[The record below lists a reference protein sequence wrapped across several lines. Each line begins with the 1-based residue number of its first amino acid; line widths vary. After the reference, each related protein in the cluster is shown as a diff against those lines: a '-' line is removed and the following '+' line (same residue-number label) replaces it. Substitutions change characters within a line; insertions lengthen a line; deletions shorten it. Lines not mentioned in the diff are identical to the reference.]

1 MNKYDVEIVLKNDKL
16 AKFGIIE
23 NLTVTLDNDYIDDFE
38 DACDEIENHIW
49 TTYGVSLHYGEDFE
63 ITYEGLETISEMFNG
78 YR

>member
-16 AKFGIIE
+16 AKFDIIE
-23 NLTVTLDNDYIDDFE
+23 NLTVTLDNDYIDDFD
-38 DACDEIENHIW
+38 DACAEVENQIW

-63 ITYEGLETISEMFNG
+63 ITDEGQETINEMFDG